1 MNTSPEETAYSAE
14 VLAAHEQSLVLAQ
27 VPAATRDQA
36 KLLEQLCIA
45 AEGGH
50 PRAQCNW
57 AICMQL
63 EMV

>member
-14 VLAAHEQSLVLAQ
+14 VLAAHEQSLILAQ

-36 KLLEQLCIA
+36 KLLEQLRTA
-45 AEGGH
+45 AEAVI
-50 PRAQCNW
+50 RELNVIW
-57 AICMQL
+57 VISMQL